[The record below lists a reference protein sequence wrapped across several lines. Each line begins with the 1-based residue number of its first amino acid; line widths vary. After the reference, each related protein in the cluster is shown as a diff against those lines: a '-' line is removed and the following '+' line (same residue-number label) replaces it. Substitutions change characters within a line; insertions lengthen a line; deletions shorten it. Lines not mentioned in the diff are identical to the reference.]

1 MSKIA
6 LTPNASGTGVFT
18 IASPATSTDRTLTLP
33 DEAGTVLTSVSSL
46 ASANLVDD
54 SITSAKL
61 TGDAVPIGVGQ
72 NWTDV
77 SGSRSQNVTYY
88 NTTGHP
94 IEVSVTSTYP
104 TSGNAYV
111 NGVWVVTILSIS
123 GQRSTVSFIVPNGH
137 SYLYT
142 AGIGAGWSELR

>member
-1 MSKIA
+1 M
-6 LTPNASGTGVFT
+6 
-18 IASPATSTDRTLTLP
+18 
-33 DEAGTVLTSVSSL
+33 LTSVSSL
-46 ASANLVDD
+46 AAANLVDD

-77 SGSRSQNVTYY
+77 STSRSQNVTYY

>member
-18 IASPATSTDRTLTLP
+18 IASPATNTNRTLTLP
-33 DEAGTVLTSVSSL
+33 DEAGTVLTTASSL
-46 ASANLVDD
+46 SAANLADD

-77 SGSRSQNVTYY
+77 IGSRSQNVTYY

-94 IEVSVTSTYP
+94 IAVSITSTYP
-104 TSGNAYV
+104 TDGYAYV
-111 NGVWVVTILSIS
+111 NGVWVAAILSIS
-123 GQRSTVSFIVPNGH
+123 GQRSCISFIVPNGH

-142 AGIGAGWSELR
+142 AGIGSGWSELR